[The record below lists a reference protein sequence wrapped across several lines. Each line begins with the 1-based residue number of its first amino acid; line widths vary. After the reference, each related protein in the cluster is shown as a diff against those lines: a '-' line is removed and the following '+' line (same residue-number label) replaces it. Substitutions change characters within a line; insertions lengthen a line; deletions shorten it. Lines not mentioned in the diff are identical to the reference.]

1 MFEAFYGLRED
12 PFRLSADHRFCF
24 PHRNYARARAYVDYA
39 LHRAEGFV
47 MVTGS
52 PGTGKTTLINEL
64 LSNLPK
70 QTTRAATLLST
81 RLEAEDL
88 LRMTAYSLGLKSREQ
103 PKAMLLQQLMERVK
117 DDYLR
122 GIRTLLIID
131 EAQDLNA
138 PALEEL
144 RLLTNLHE
152 GNRPLL
158 QIVLV
163 GQEPLRQ
170 LVRRPEMEQL
180 HQRLIAAWHLQ
191 PLGPEEA
198 IAYVR
203 HRLEIAGWQGDPV
216 FEPGVME
223 TVFAFSQ
230 GVPRRI
236 NLICSRLLLHGCIG
250 ELHSLSR
257 EDAVDLVAELGE
269 EELAPAADG
278 RSAGSDAEVDWAAID
293 QGLIWTPP
301 EPEPLA
307 HPSPDPSAT
316 VANQAEEDLQEE
328 GLQEEGIQSGEKDAA
343 TDEPAPEATATGKL
357 ALDPTAGPETGGPE
371 QSLSASNASC
381 NSGSSSGA
389 GTGFGAGSGSGST
402 PPASSASAE
411 SAAPDGQV
419 SPVARSDSSADRE
432 QAGVGSATG
441 AAQAQQKP
449 IEGASAQRTDAKLGP
464 PPGLAVEDVDQRTA
478 DLDLGSPPPGLAVE
492 DAGDLPPTPSPERSP
507 PALMPVGP
515 RARRVRVMRRRGPI
529 VLGIV
534 VFVVLILLPRDLLE
548 WRASDLLRLLRSPD
562 VSMEGSSPP
571 S

>member
-64 LSNLPK
+64 LSNLQK

-88 LRMTAYSLGLKSREQ
+88 LRMTAYALGLKSREQ
-103 PKAMLLQQLMERVK
+103 PKAMLLQQLMEHVK

-191 PLGPEEA
+191 PLGPEET
-198 IAYVR
+198 IGYVR

-257 EDAVDLVAELGE
+257 EDAADLVAELGE

-278 RSAGSDAEVDWAAID
+278 RSTGSEAEVDWAAID

-307 HPSPDPSAT
+307 HPSRDPSAA
-316 VANQAEEDLQEE
+316 VANKGEEDLQEE
-328 GLQEEGIQSGEKDAA
+328 GLQEVNLQSGEADV
-343 TDEPAPEATATGKL
+343 TDEPAPEDNAAGRL
-357 ALDPTAGPETGGPE
+357 ALGPTAGPDTGEAGR
-371 QSLSASNASC
+371 SLSASKASC
-381 NSGSSSGA
+381 NSGSRSGA
-389 GTGFGAGSGSGST
+389 GSRFRSGSGST

-411 SAAPDGQV
+411 SAALAGQV
-419 SPVARSDSSADRE
+419 SPVARSDSSANRE
-432 QAGVGSATG
+432 QAGVGSVTG

-449 IEGASAQRTDAKLGP
+449 IEGASAERTDARLGP
-464 PPGLAVEDVDQRTA
+464 PPGLAVEDVDQRA
-478 DLDLGSPPPGLAVE
+478 AGLDVGSPPPGLAVE

-507 PALMPVGP
+507 PALMPVGS

-529 VLGIV
+529 VLSIV

-562 VSMEGSSPP
+562 VSMDGSQPP